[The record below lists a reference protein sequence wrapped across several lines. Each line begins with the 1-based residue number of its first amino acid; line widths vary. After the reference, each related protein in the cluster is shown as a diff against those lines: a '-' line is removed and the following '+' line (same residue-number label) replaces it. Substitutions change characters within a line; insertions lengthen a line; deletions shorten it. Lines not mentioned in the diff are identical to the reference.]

1 MNNLPTKIALGLSV
15 ALLGSNIAHAN
26 NFYADGRTTGMGG
39 TGVASG
45 NYLAASFINP
55 ALLANSQPDDSF
67 GLLLPSVG
75 ARAVDS
81 DETLSHINDLHDSF
95 DKLNEQSSQD
105 DIDEFANTLNALA
118 DAKPVSVEA
127 SAGLAIA
134 LPFDA
139 VSVALFSQNYVNL
152 ISMADVTHIDS
163 SDWAS
168 IEQAYNDSTAS
179 IVGIGVVDVGVTLAK
194 KFTFDEQSISVGV
207 SPKFQ
212 QLHSFYSKST
222 LNDYDISDYDD
233 VSTTD
238 NTFNIDLGLLY
249 QWRKLS
255 VGLSALNLIS
265 QDIETVEVLGQ
276 THTYKVEPHIGLG
289 IAYQL
294 QYFTFAADADLNKQT
309 RFASVSTD
317 DTQFVRAGV
326 EGNLFDWAQLR
337 LGYEHDLEGNL
348 DDSVTAGIGFS
359 PFGVVHLD
367 IAGSYAN
374 ETQAA
379 IGLNLS
385 LTL

>member
-1 MNNLPTKIALGLSV
+1 MNKLPTKVALCLGV
-15 ALLGSNIAHAN
+15 ALLGSNVTYAN

-55 ALLANSQPDDSF
+55 ALLANSQPDDGF
-67 GLLLPSVG
+67 GLLLPSIG
-75 ARAVDS
+75 IRAVDS
-81 DETLSHINDLHDSF
+81 DETLSHINDLQDSY
-95 DKLNEQSSQD
+95 DGLHGQSTQD
-105 DIDEFANTLNALA
+105 DIDEFAKNLNALS
-118 DAKPVSVEA
+118 DAKPVSVEG

-139 VSVALFSQNYVNL
+139 VSVALFSQSYLNL
-152 ISMADVTHIDS
+152 ISMADVAHVDS
-163 SDWAS
+163 NDWAS

-179 IVGIGVVDVGVTLAK
+179 IVGIGVMDVGVTFAK
-194 KFTFDEQSISVGV
+194 KFTFDEQSVSVGV

-212 QLHSFYSKST
+212 QLHSFYSKSA
-222 LNDYDISDYDD
+222 LNDYKISDYDD
-233 VSTTD
+233 VSTTE

-249 QWRKLS
+249 QWRDLS

-276 THTYKVEPHIGLG
+276 THTYKVEPHIGVG
-289 IAYQL
+289 FAYQL
-294 QYFTFAADADLNKQT
+294 KYFTFAADADLNKQT
-309 RFASVSTD
+309 RFASVSSD

-348 DDSVTAGIGFS
+348 EDSVTAGIGLS

-379 IGLNLS
+379 VGVNLS